1 MEEKGHNGA
10 GVPEAHF
17 AEDEEGVT
25 LESGAAV
32 CRFDTQAGG
41 RLERYAWRTIPPR
54 ASQRPS
60 TRKNRPR
67 LLDLVDPSSGA
78 LIDHFLPLG
87 TRPEEFAQGSHQE
100 YGDFVDQ
107 PYKSQVVNSGGEI
120 RIGLL
125 RDGAI
130 RAGKRVAEVRM
141 AKSAAVR
148 PNSSDIA
155 VLYRV
160 INSSTRPMQIL
171 FAVEFNLYAPGLST
185 DFGSQ
190 EIPLIQNPKSKI
202 QNQQEGYYL
211 IDGERPEDPSFA
223 SSDVSPN
230 STMVA
235 LVNPVGEMALQLGW
249 DRECDLWR
257 MPPAGGGPWVRLL
270 AVWRLQLPP
279 RDNWAMGL
287 WLAPS

>member
-1 MEEKGHNGA
+1 METYKGNGA
-10 GVPEAHF
+10 GQGEAHF
-17 AEDEEGVT
+17 TEEEGGAR
-25 LESGAAV
+25 LDGGAAV
-32 CRFDTQAGG
+32 CRFNSETGG
-41 RLERYAWRTIPPR
+41 RLERWQWRTAPPLV
-54 ASQRPS
+54 AQHPS
-60 TRKNRPR
+60 TRNKSTQ
-67 LLDLVDPSSGA
+67 LLDLVDPSGGA
-78 LIDHFLPLG
+78 LVDHFLPLG
-87 TRPEEFAQGSHQE
+87 TKPEAFAQGEHEE

-107 PYKSQVVNSGGEI
+107 PYKKQVVNSGGEI

-125 RDGAI
+125 RDGVI

-148 PNSSDIA
+148 PGSSDIA

-160 INSSTRPMQIL
+160 INSSTRPLQIL

-185 DFGSQ
+185 P
-190 EIPLIQNPKSKI
+190 ESKG
-202 QNQQEGYYL
+202 EGYYL
-211 IDGERPEDPSFA
+211 IDGQQPSDPTFS

-230 STMVA
+230 ATMVA

-257 MPPAGGGPWVRLL
+257 MPGEGGPGVRLL
-270 AVWRLQLPP
+270 AVWRIQLPA

>member
-1 MEEKGHNGA
+1 MG
-10 GVPEAHF
+10 
-17 AEDEEGVT
+17 
-25 LESGAAV
+25 
-32 CRFDTQAGG
+32 
-41 RLERYAWRTIPPR
+41 
-54 ASQRPS
+54 
-60 TRKNRPR
+60 
-67 LLDLVDPSSGA
+67 GA

-87 TRPEEFAQGSHQE
+87 TKPDDFAQGTHQE
-100 YGDFVDQ
+100 YGDFADE

-130 RAGKRVAEVRM
+130 RAGKRTAEVRM

-148 PNSSDIA
+148 PGSSDIA

-160 INSSTRPMQIL
+160 INSSTRPLQIL

-185 DFGSQ
+185 NDELRMTHDELERRETIRNSSFVIRHSG
-190 EIPLIQNPKSKI
+190 EGG
-202 QNQQEGYYL
+202 GYYL
-211 IDGERPEDPSFA
+211 IDGKEPQDPTFS

-230 STMVA
+230 ATMVA
-235 LVNPVGEMALQLGW
+235 LVNPLGEMALQIGW

-257 MPPAGGGPWVRLL
+257 MPPKGGPGARLL
-270 AVWRLQLPP
+270 AVWRLQLPA
-279 RDNWAMGL
+279 RDNWAVGL

>member
-1 MEEKGHNGA
+1 MDSQGGRMRGFGNNGA
-10 GVPEAHF
+10 GVQEPHF
-17 AEDEEGVT
+17 IEDESGAT
-25 LESGAAV
+25 LDGGAAV
-32 CRFDTQAGG
+32 CRFNSGAGG
-41 RLERYAWRTIPPR
+41 KLERWQWRAVPPSAALHPAGR
-54 ASQRPS
+54 NKPPQ
-60 TRKNRPR
+60 

-148 PNSSDIA
+148 PGSSDIA

-190 EIPLIQNPKSKI
+190 EIPPIQNPKSKI

-230 STMVA
+230 S
-235 LVNPVGEMALQLGW
+235 
-249 DRECDLWR
+249 
-257 MPPAGGGPWVRLL
+257 
-270 AVWRLQLPP
+270 
-279 RDNWAMGL
+279 
-287 WLAPS
+287 